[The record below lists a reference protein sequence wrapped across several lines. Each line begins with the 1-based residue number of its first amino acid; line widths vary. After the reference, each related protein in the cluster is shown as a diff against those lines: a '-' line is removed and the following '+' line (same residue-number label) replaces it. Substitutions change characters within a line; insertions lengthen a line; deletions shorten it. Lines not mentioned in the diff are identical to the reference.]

1 MPRRAVTLAELLLVV
16 VLIGVLLAIGIPRVV
31 SVADRAALRAA
42 RSNLLRSLDAARGTA
57 IRRGQPIDLI
67 SSGGMLQLHDGTGPL
82 WQLPGPEGL
91 GVVLQGLA
99 TPIRFGPSGIA
110 TGAANRTLRLH
121 RGKDTMMVIL
131 SRLGRIR

>member
-42 RSNLLRSLDAARGTA
+42 RGDLLRSLDAARGAA
-57 IRRGQPIDLI
+57 IRRGQPIDLV
-67 SSGGMLQLHDGTGPL
+67 SSGGMLQLRDGAAAV
-82 WQLPGPEGL
+82 WQLPAPERF

-110 TGAANRTLRLH
+110 TGASNRTLRLH
-121 RGKDTMMVIL
+121 RGKDTLTVIL